1 MEGQVAFG
9 VGSGCR
15 MKVLLVIDHFGPGG
29 AQRQIVELA
38 CGMQRRGHEIEMFV
52 YFPEHGF
59 FRPLLDAHGITVH
72 EYSKGRGFSFGVL
85 AKLIALLRHRRFD
98 VVVSYLS
105 SANVYAELAVAIAG
119 DQRDR
124 IRRCA
129 ALNAAVEARLASDD
143 IAAKAAALLR
153 DEAARES
160 LARRAAALGLED
172 GIEVALR
179 GLVPLIEG

>member
-1 MEGQVAFG
+1 
-9 VGSGCR
+9 

-59 FRPLLDAHGITVH
+59 FLPLLDAHGITVH

-85 AKLIALLRHRRFD
+85 SKLIALLRHRRFD

-105 SANVYAELAVAIAG
+105 SANVYAELAVSIAG
-119 DQRDR
+119 GSKLVVSERTSHHDDK
-124 IRRCA
+124 A
-129 ALNAAVEARLASDD
+129 PLADFS
-143 IAAKAAALLR
+143 
-153 DEAARES
+153 
-160 LARRAAALGLED
+160 RRAMHV
-172 GIEVALR
+172 VADKVVANSRTHCDWLKR
-179 GLVPLIEG
+179 KNCR